1 MTTQLPRRIMLATD
15 LTPACDRAF
24 DRAVQLA
31 EEWDAELVV
40 CHVIESSAV
49 RPWGMERRVR
59 NAEIEL
65 DRLVSS
71 SPLKRTVPRHIV
83 VGDPADRTL
92 EHARQIDCDFLV
104 TGPAHG
110 KILGEKLLGSTAAR
124 MVRRATQP
132 VLAVR
137 RRPEGAYTTIVT
149 AVDFSKVSN
158 AAFANGRAFFP
169 SANLTALHAYRV
181 SPNWTGPNADKS
193 IDVVEAEERARVIRE
208 AEQDMANLVAGLKDG
223 SGRIETVL
231 LEGAPE
237 TALADFVDKKWPDLV
252 VAGTHGRSGE
262 QQGAIGSVTE
272 MLLMS
277 LPCDVLTIPEDRG
290 ENHGV
295 RPLTRAGANLAG

>member
-1 MTTQLPRRIMLATD
+1 MTPQLPRRIMLATD

-31 EEWDAELVV
+31 QEWDAELVV

-59 NAEIEL
+59 NAGIEL

-71 SPLKRTVPRHIV
+71 SRLTRKVPRHIV

-92 EHARQIDCDFLV
+92 EHARQIACDFLV

-137 RRPEGAYTTIVT
+137 RRPEGAYKTYKTIVT
-149 AVDFSKVSN
+149 AVDFSEASK
-158 AAFANGRAFFP
+158 AAFAKGRALFP
-169 SANLTALHAYRV
+169 SAALTVLHAYRI

-193 IDVVEAEERARVIRE
+193 IDAVEAEERARVLRE
-208 AEQDMANLVAGLKDG
+208 AEQDMADLLASLKG
-223 SGRIETVL
+223 TTGRIETTL

-237 TALADFVDKKWPDLV
+237 TVFADFVEKSWPDLV
-252 VAGTHGRSGE
+252 VTGTHGRSGE
-262 QQGAIGSVTE
+262 QQDAIGSVAET
-272 MLLMS
+272 LLMT
-277 LPCDVLTIPEDRG
+277 LPCDVLAVP
-290 ENHGV
+290 
-295 RPLTRAGANLAG
+295 TRS